1 MHLPESGPVLV
12 VGPGALGLAVA
23 ARLQAAGTP
32 VALACRTAESAADL
46 AREGIVA
53 VGPDGSEAAARPAL
67 VHRPPDLKEAPRML
81 VLATKCAAAE
91 GALRTWLPR
100 LPDEAPVVA
109 LQNGVLGDALK
120 AVAGDRLVEC
130 TVAFPATLERPGRSR
145 QTGPGHLVLGPWPKA
160 GARDDP
166 AAYRAV
172 AEVLAPCAPVKAS
185 ANMRGVKWSKLLV
198 NSCIT
203 TLGVAT
209 GRELGDLLR
218 DPVAQQVFL
227 RVVDEGY
234 AAGRAD
240 GVQFEAVAGFRP
252 GLFAAPVPGR
262 RLLLAAVAAKY
273 RRHRS
278 SSLQSLERGQ
288 RTEVDQLNGHIVATA
303 HRHGLEAPINEALV
317 DLVHRIEEG
326 RQHPDPASLARLVA

>member
-1 MHLPESGPVLV
+1 MDVPAQGPVLV
-12 VGPGALGLAVA
+12 VGPGAVGLAVA
-23 ARLQAAGTP
+23 ARLQDAGIP
-32 VALACRTAESAADL
+32 VALACRTPQAADDV
-46 AREGIVA
+46 AQRDIVA
-53 VGPDGSEAAARPAL
+53 IAADGTRTVAKVRSLHRPAQL
-67 VHRPPDLKEAPRML
+67 AEAPRML

-91 GALRTWLPR
+91 GALRTWLPC
-100 LPDEAPVVA
+100 LPEDAPVVG

-120 AVAGDRLVEC
+120 AIAGDRLVEC
-130 TVAFPATLERPGRSR
+130 TVAFPATLEAPGTTR

-160 GARDDP
+160 SARDDP

-172 AEVLAPCAPVKAS
+172 AEVLSPCAPVKAS
-185 ANMRGVKWSKLLV
+185 ANMRGIKWTKLLV

-218 DPVAQQVFL
+218 DPAARQVFL
-227 RVVDEGY
+227 RIVEEGY

-240 GVQFEAVAGFRP
+240 GVPFEPVAGFRP
-252 GLFAAPVPGR
+252 GLFAAQVPGR
-262 RLLLAAVAAKY
+262 RLLLLAVAAKY

-288 RTEVDQLNGHIVATA
+288 RTEVDYLNGHIVATA
-303 HRHGLEAPINEALV
+303 HRHGLEAPVNEALV
-317 DLVHRIEEG
+317 DLVHRIEDG
-326 RQHPDPASLARLVA
+326 KARPDPASLAGLVP